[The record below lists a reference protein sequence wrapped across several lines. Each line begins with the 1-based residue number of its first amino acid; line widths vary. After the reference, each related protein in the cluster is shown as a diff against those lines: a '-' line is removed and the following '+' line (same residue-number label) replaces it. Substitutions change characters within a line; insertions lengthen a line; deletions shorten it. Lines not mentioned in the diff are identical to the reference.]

1 MWQID
6 CCWNWCIPQLSLL
19 RRLGSVFVK
28 PSGYQP
34 NFFLLHL
41 FFFFFSPF
49 HLKPINVNW
58 SIFGSDI
65 PSSLGPVLSVI
76 ASACLSLFVLY
87 LWQLVCCCNCWG
99 TSSWL
104 WPACTFQPS
113 YPPSHIAADI
123 QNFKGS
129 SHLEKCH
136 HKTLKSKGSRRR
148 SQAAAALNSFHST
161 PMLAIIPN
169 RTVVTLWLHWHC
181 LGLCLCLLI
190 TLTKCLRGCNCK
202 PLWSVVEGAV
212 FVRDPDSG
220 SFSSLAPSPVS
231 LSVHHSVYHWHSQ
244 TRYLE
249 VVLWGILG
257 YYRTWHGVNH
267 DLVH

>member
-6 CCWNWCIPQLSLL
+6 CCWKWCIPQLSLL

-41 FFFFFSPF
+41 FFFFFSSF
-49 HLKPINVNW
+49 HLLSRSTSTGP
-58 SIFGSDI
+58 F
-65 PSSLGPVLSVI
+65 LGPTYQVHLVQFYLWLHLHVYPFSFCICDSWSAVVTAEAPLLGFDQLAHSNQATHPATLPQTYRTSKVALIWRSVI
-76 ASACLSLFVLY
+76 TKHWKAKDQEEEARLL
-87 LWQLVCCCNCWG
+87 
-99 TSSWL
+99 
-104 WPACTFQPS
+104 
-113 YPPSHIAADI
+113 
-123 QNFKGS
+123 
-129 SHLEKCH
+129 
-136 HKTLKSKGSRRR
+136 
-148 SQAAAALNSFHST
+148 

-190 TLTKCLRGCNCK
+190 TLIKCLRGCNCK

-231 LSVHHSVYHWHSQ
+231 LSVHHSVYHWHSH

-257 YYRTWHGVNH
+257 YFRTWHGVNH